1 MLTKLL
7 EPQKIF
13 RKSLQYIVN
22 ILILYIIL
30 ILCIGLAKT
39 VYEMKIL
46 LNSKP
51 IGQTFAIVV
60 TDILTFLVIIE
71 LFKSFI
77 EYFESHRF
85 RLHSMMDPAIIFV
98 VRELIIT
105 LYNQRELG
113 WQLLIGFG
121 VLILCLGL
129 VRTMAVHL
137 SPRDF
142 SS

>member
-105 LYNQRELG
+105 LYNLLELVG
-113 WQLLIGFG
+113 QLLIGFG

>member
-137 SPRDF
+137 SPGDF

>member
-1 MLTKLL
+1 MLPKLL

>member
-1 MLTKLL
+1 MLLKFL

-39 VYEMKIL
+39 VCGMKTL
-46 LNSKP
+46 LNSEP

-98 VRELIIT
+98 VRELIIA
-105 LYNQRELG
+105 LYNHRQFG
-113 WQLLIGFG
+113 WQSLVGFG
-121 VLILCLGL
+121 ILILCLGL
-129 VRTMAVHL
+129 VRTMAVSL
-137 SPRDF
+137 SPRDIID
-142 SS
+142 